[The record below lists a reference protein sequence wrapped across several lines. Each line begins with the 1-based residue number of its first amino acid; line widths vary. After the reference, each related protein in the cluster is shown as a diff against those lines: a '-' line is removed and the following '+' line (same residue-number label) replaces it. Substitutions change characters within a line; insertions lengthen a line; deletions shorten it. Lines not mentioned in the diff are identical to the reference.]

1 MMKGFTILAV
11 FMTIGLVAANE
22 ADKYSSVPQN
32 VNSGMLIKDYIKYR
46 CLNGTNKTL
55 NETNHRLELTFAVVQ
70 PVVSEVAHP
79 DSHPQVPAGHIVHHV
94 VPQPDQPMVV
104 PTHEQPNVVVGHYS
118 PNVMSADGMVKPAIN
133 KDQYGQPESASMP
146 PGYKSFGSW
155 GLYIGGNPA
164 DGYYSNYYKSIDNK
178 PQVSGEPYKM
188 VNQPVASFSPIVK
201 QSGVSGGDYYP
212 FAYSPAELNS
222 GVPVHSSVSS
232 YSPVG
237 VSSYSAGVVP
247 AYPSSGVSSYPPV
260 GVASYQPN
268 GVPVSYA
275 QVSPAVEAPVAGV
288 PSYSSADFYATKKIG
303 KEVSKVNQQ
312 QQPQSSVKGGASHHQ
327 QQQQQA
333 KGYSAFSGRSSHVYS
348 QPQVVSYSVPVSSQ
362 IVGSQPGADGA
373 FSPYGIHASTRY
385 AVKPAVV
392 SSSSYYQGMPVGYD
406 SQIVSPGYK
415 QQVYSSPQVGYY
427 PMNYYGYPINQIH
440 SSVMHVAPVVPSSS
454 VSGSGSGSVVT
465 EVQHQPAQ
473 APQSPV
479 QVGHAAV
486 AQASPASPSMESQSM
501 SQEQVVDKQEVDK
514 SGVKQ

>member
-1 MMKGFTILAV
+1 M
-11 FMTIGLVAANE
+11 
-22 ADKYSSVPQN
+22 PQQ
-32 VNSGMLIKDYIKYR
+32 
-46 CLNGTNKTL
+46 
-55 NETNHRLELTFAVVQ
+55 EH
-70 PVVSEVAHP
+70 PVVPSM
-79 DSHPQVPAGHIVHHV
+79 Q
-94 VPQPDQPMVV
+94 
-104 PTHEQPNVVVGHYS
+104 EQPNVVVGHYA
-118 PNVMSADGMVKPAIN
+118 PNVMSADGVVKPVIN

-178 PQVSGEPYKM
+178 AQVSGEPYKM
-188 VNQPVASFSPIVK
+188 VNQPVASFSPIAK
-201 QSGVSGGDYYP
+201 QSGVSGDYYP

-232 YSPVG
+232 YSPVS
-237 VSSYSAGVVP
+237 VSSYSAGGVP
-247 AYPSSGVSSYPPV
+247 AYPVSSVSSYPPV
-260 GVASYQPN
+260 VGVPSYQPSV
-268 GVPVSYA
+268 GSPVSYSP
-275 QVSPAVEAPVAGV
+275 VSPAVESAGGV
-288 PSYSSADFYATKKIG
+288 SSYADFYATKKIG
-303 KEVSKVNQQ
+303 KESSKVNQQ
-312 QQPQSSVKGGASHHQ
+312 AAVKGAPQ

-333 KGYSAFSGRSSHVYS
+333 KGYSAFAGRSSQVYS
-348 QPQVVSYSVPVSSQ
+348 HPQVVSYSVPVSSQ

-392 SSSSYYQGMPVGYD
+392 SSSSYYQGVPVGYD
-406 SQIVSPGYK
+406 SQVVSPGYK
-415 QQVYSSPQVGYY
+415 QQVYQAPVGYY

-440 SSVMHVAPVVPSSS
+440 SSVMHVAPVAPSSS
-454 VSGSGSGSVVT
+454 VSGSVVG

-486 AQASPASPSMESQSM
+486 AQASPAASLESQSA
-501 SQEQVVDKQEVDK
+501 QEQDKQETDK